1 MTATHL
7 RRFHLTMT
15 LGWAALIP
23 ISVLTP
29 LRVSVSWV
37 VLMSAYANF
46 VTHFDAW
53 QSARV
58 EAKQDE
64 ATR

>member
-1 MTATHL
+1 MNALHL
-7 RRFHLTMT
+7 RRFHFGATI
-15 LGWAALIP
+15 GWALLVP
-23 ISVLTP
+23 VSVLTS

-58 EAKQDE
+58 EVKQDGLD
-64 ATR
+64 R